1 MTRTVPLDY
10 RTLPSYKALFLDYLH
25 GYDKLAPFFA
35 GDPYLP
41 RSWDAV
47 ASSLG
52 TGRHP
57 RDVVG
62 ETLFA
67 LNRELGA
74 DELGLENARA
84 LGDRALAVVTGQQ
97 VGLFGGPLYT
107 LYKALTAVRL
117 ARAAAKHLDRP
128 VVPVFWMDADDHDFA
143 EAQGTFVLGRDHEVE
158 SVRYEA
164 DDADDKLPVGSRP
177 LDGSIT
183 DVVGR
188 TFELLGTTEFK
199 EDVQKGLEACYQPGR
214 TMAEAFGSWL
224 LKLTAGTGL
233 IVIDPSR
240 PELKSSATALFEKE
254 MTDGPKSSALVE
266 RTTANLVD
274 RGYHAQATPTE
285 GHLNLFY
292 AAPHREPINLVEG
305 GFEISGGKETLS
317 REALVERLREQPEHF
332 SPNVLLRPL
341 YQDTLLPTL
350 AYVAGPNELAYFAQ
364 LKDVYEDFGVTMPL
378 VASRSSFTIV
388 EPPQSRFLKKYDV
401 DVTKLSADD
410 ESLLNEILKRYT
422 PPELDEDLTRARTCV
437 QEITKALEKD
447 LAKVDPSLG
456 PTVKSTRGKL
466 LHLLKELEGKAMKA
480 VKRKHETVR
489 SQFLSTRSALFPA
502 FQMQERKLSVVGY
515 LNKYGWHFS
524 RLVEESADPEVKAH
538 LLLEL

>member
-10 RTLPSYKALFLDYLH
+10 RKLPSYKPLFLDYLH
-25 GYDKLAPFFA
+25 GYDKLAPFFS

-41 RSWDAV
+41 RSWETT
-47 ASSLG
+47 ASALEAS
-52 TGRHP
+52 THP
-57 RDVVG
+57 REVVG
-62 ETLFA
+62 ASLEA

-74 DELGLENARA
+74 DEPALASVRA

-117 ARAAAKHLDRP
+117 ARSAAQQLGRP

-143 EAQGTFVLGRDHEVE
+143 EAQGTSVLGREHEVAP
-158 SVRYEA
+158 VRYEA
-164 DDADDKLPVGSRP
+164 DDAEDRLPVGSRP
-177 LDGSIT
+177 LDGSIA
-183 DVVGR
+183 DVVRG
-188 TFELLGTTEFK
+188 TFELLPSTEFG
-199 EDVQKGLEACYQPGR
+199 DDIRRALEACYQPGR

-224 LKLTAGTGL
+224 LKLTSGTGL
-233 IVIDPSR
+233 IVIDPSL
-240 PELKSSATALFEKE
+240 PDLKRWGSALFEKE
-254 MTDGPKSSALVE
+254 VAGGPRSSELVS

-292 AAPHREPINLVEG
+292 ADPFREPVSFVDGKLEL
-305 GFEISGGKETLS
+305 SGGRETLS
-317 REALVERLREQPEHF
+317 REALAKRVRDEPARF

-364 LKDVYEDFGVTMPL
+364 LKEVYDHFGVTMPL

-388 EPPQSRFLKKYDV
+388 EPPQSRFLEKYDV
-401 DVTKLSADD
+401 DVTKLSVDD
-410 ESLLNEILKRYT
+410 ESLLNDILKRYT
-422 PPELDEDLTRARTCV
+422 PPELDEDLNRARTCI

-447 LAKVDPSLG
+447 LEKVDPSLA

-466 LHLLKELEGKAMKA
+466 LHLVKELEGKAMKA

-515 LNKYGWHFS
+515 LNKYGWHFP
-524 RLVEESADPEVKAH
+524 RLVEESTDPEAKAH
-538 LLLEL
+538 LLLEI